1 MNRGYLRRLRH
12 SLVTG
17 SSPPDSPPS
26 SREAAYRAR
35 ATLDNLPPSAR
46 AMMGWPQD
54 RTGQHECRTTE

>member
-1 MNRGYLRRLRH
+1 MNRGHLRRLRH

-35 ATLDNLPPSAR
+35 AALDNLSASAR
-46 AMMGWPQD
+46 AMMGWPEE
-54 RTGQHECRTTE
+54 RVGQQECRTT